1 MKGGKNSVSKKS
13 PIYNLLTSTLVGQH
27 STALLN
33 MICASSGPSSSTAA
47 FQILTEFGMCS
58 KAKGI
63 NINEKKIHI
72 TSFELFQSLD
82 FSRAY
87 RLGAVLCLPHG

>member
-1 MKGGKNSVSKKS
+1 
-13 PIYNLLTSTLVGQH
+13 
-27 STALLN
+27 

-63 NINEKKIHI
+63 NTNEKKIHI

-82 FSRAY
+82 FSRAH
-87 RLGAVLCLPHG
+87 RLGAVLHG